1 MLQASDGSEPVYWF
15 INEGYLGQTHGPGLK
30 WKRAPGD
37 YRIVAVTA
45 RGKAD
50 SVNVLIR

>member
-15 INEGYLGQTHGPGLK
+15 VNDLSQTHGPGLK
-30 WKRAPGD
+30 WKPAPGD

>member
-1 MLQASDGSEPVYWF
+1 MTSIRGVHEGFTYYPEQVGEDLMLQASD
-15 INEGYLGQTHGPGLK
+15 
-30 WKRAPGD
+30 APGD